1 MKIVDYNWLRDLS
14 FISVFCSWVHF
25 VVLESRQEDSVFSE
39 QTSNELLYMQAF
51 QAAWAAAC
59 KQGAST
65 VLVPSELEFLVGPI
79 SFSGPYCK
87 PNILFQVTSSPKKGI
102 SGLTLNR

>member
-1 MKIVDYNWLRDLS
+1 VGFAAGFILWYLS
-14 FISVFCSWVHF
+14 
-25 VVLESRQEDSVFSE
+25 LDSRQVDSVFPE
-39 QTSNELLYMQAF
+39 QISNELLYIQAF

-87 PNILFQVTSSPKKGI
+87 PNIIFQVILHLPLKKVI
-102 SGLTLNR
+102 LDLTPNR